1 MGSLMADFTWTNMAG
16 PIIARHLI
24 TIVRHYL
31 HLKILPSIPI
41 SVRSLLYSSALFTI
55 STEPNKL
62 VQAPSMETTDV
73 NRPEVPTHERLLK
86 GR

>member
-41 SVRSLLYSSALFTI
+41 SVRSLLYSSAFSLLPRSLIRLFKRL
-55 STEPNKL
+55 PWKL
-62 VQAPSMETTDV
+62 RT
-73 NRPEVPTHERLLK
+73 
-86 GR
+86 